1 MLSNMNGVLEQLGLG
16 ALKRAVHVQFS
27 HAALNA
33 QVFLQ
38 RIEGKH
44 ALNDGLS
51 VELTCLSTNAHI
63 ALKQFIGCRVAVDQV
78 TDSGALARTS
88 GIITRAAQGQSD
100 GALTIYTLTLQDPT
114 ALWHKRRN
122 SRVFINKS
130 VPEISEILFKEWQ
143 SKSRLFAASLT
154 LNLSGLS

>member
-44 ALNDGLS
+44 ALKM
-51 VELTCLSTNAHI
+51 A
-63 ALKQFIGCRVAVDQV
+63 
-78 TDSGALARTS
+78 
-88 GIITRAAQGQSD
+88 
-100 GALTIYTLTLQDPT
+100 
-114 ALWHKRRN
+114 
-122 SRVFINKS
+122 
-130 VPEISEILFKEWQ
+130 
-143 SKSRLFAASLT
+143 
-154 LNLSGLS
+154 